1 MPRTVAVRTF
11 MNLLLEL
18 LHNGPISNDKM
29 PLFMKM
35 RDRMFA
41 GKLRSYRDHVFGGYN
56 GPFRISS

>member
-1 MPRTVAVRTF
+1 MPRTVAVRTY
-11 MNLLLEL
+11 MDLLLKL
-18 LHNGPISNDKM
+18 LHGGPIPGDRWTLILM
-29 PLFMKM
+29 M